1 MPQVVNLVDDT
12 IYNNIAFSTKNE
24 NIDFK
29 KINQCLD
36 IVQLGNFVNKLDDG
50 INTVIGNK
58 GLQLSGGERQRLGL
72 ARALYN
78 DPQILILDEA
88 TSALDSENENRIIKD
103 IFTKLDGLSIISI
116 SHNLNSLKFCDKVY
130 ELKNGSLLKNN
141 L

>member
-1 MPQVVNLVDDT
+1 M
-12 IYNNIAFSTKNE
+12 
-24 NIDFK
+24 
-29 KINQCLD
+29 
-36 IVQLGNFVNKLDDG
+36 
-50 INTVIGNK
+50 
-58 GLQLSGGERQRLGL
+58 
-72 ARALYN
+72 
-78 DPQILILDEA
+78 ILDEA

>member
-1 MPQVVNLVDDT
+1 MVLIQSLV
-12 IYNNIAFSTKNE
+12 IKGYNFQGA
-24 NIDFK
+24 
-29 KINQCLD
+29 
-36 IVQLGNFVNKLDDG
+36 
-50 INTVIGNK
+50 K
-58 GLQLSGGERQRLGL
+58 GKRLGL

-130 ELKNGSLLKNN
+130 ELKMEVY
-141 L
+141 